1 MGDASSFHWF
11 KSRLL
16 SVASA
21 RHYIGVNRV
30 RVISHSEFADHDSRE
45 AEIRNTEFNGT
56 LAPGRLVRYILVFVI
71 TSQWLFNIL

>member
-30 RVISHSEFADHDSRE
+30 RVISHCEFAVADHDSRE
-45 AEIRNTEFNGT
+45 AETPNLMVHFG
-56 LAPGRLVRYILVFVI
+56 VRHYIAVAV
-71 TSQWLFNIL
+71 